1 MPLNP
6 RIFVEHNNYPF
17 NSKTYD
23 ISLENIKVLF
33 RWNAPVSRHLIE
45 SYRVSCSFSNQF
57 GESQYCRSPILEN
70 CTLHYETNDVPANS
84 TVHLKLDA
92 HILFDNPVPEL
103 LVSRQ
108 EGILEV
114 DYDMGLTHTLTPL
127 LAKAPHMDFLHLD
140 NYMVYGLDEHLT
152 ILSFDSMVIQVCT
165 VV

>member
-1 MPLNP
+1 VLT
-6 RIFVEHNNYPF
+6 IF
-17 NSKTYD
+17 
-23 ISLENIKVLF
+23 ISQ
-33 RWNAPVSRHLIE
+33 VSA
-45 SYRVSCSFSNQF
+45 CSSSGCGPPTPQ
-57 GESQYCRSPILEN
+57 
-70 CTLHYETNDVPANS
+70 
-84 TVHLKLDA
+84 LDA

>member
-84 TVHLKLDA
+84 TVHLKVKYCIPLYSNNEWEIA
-92 HILFDNPVPEL
+92 HMYCNMCH
-103 LVSRQ
+103 
-108 EGILEV
+108 
-114 DYDMGLTHTLTPL
+114 Y
-127 LAKAPHMDFLHLD
+127 
-140 NYMVYGLDEHLT
+140 
-152 ILSFDSMVIQVCT
+152 
-165 VV
+165 